1 MKERLAAVV
10 RNKAWIAILVLA
22 FSLLACSVP
31 SGLSQLAG
39 PSATPTPVPAATAAP
54 PATVPAIVA
63 TSPAA
68 AAPPAAD
75 GMSLL
80 QEGVIDVYEQA
91 SQGVVNITN
100 RSYAYDFFMRPV
112 PQEGSGSGFV
122 YDQQGHII
130 TNYHVIEGAEELF
143 VTLADETTVTAEV
156 VGADPSNDLAVLQ
169 VDVPAEQLQPLSLGE
184 SNSLRVGQ
192 FVVAIGSPFG
202 FERTLT
208 VGVVSALGRV
218 IESPD
223 ESFIGEII
231 QTDAAINPGNSG
243 GPLLD
248 LDGRVIGVNTAIF
261 SPSQASAGIGFAVP
275 VDTVRRV
282 APSLIE
288 RGYFPHPWLGLRYV
302 WNLTPDR
309 GRVLEDLGMQVPVD
323 EGMLIVEVYAGS
335 PADSAGLRGGQ
346 ERARIGSTILLVGG
360 DILTAIDGQPIA
372 SDRDLS
378 RYLDT
383 ETSVG
388 QTVQVTIWRD
398 GEEMTVPVTLDERPR

>member
-1 MKERLAAVV
+1 MSKKLLIVLV
-10 RNKAWIAILVLA
+10 VLA
-22 FSLLACSVP
+22 MSLLACSLP
-31 SGLSQLAG
+31 AGLSELVA
-39 PSATPTPVPAATAAP
+39 PSPTPTNVP
-54 PATVPAIVA
+54 PATPAPLPTQGQLAESPTVA
-63 TSPAA
+63 PTAA
-68 AAPPAAD
+68 AEGAPKVGD
-75 GMSLL
+75 VGLL
-80 QEGVIDVYEQA
+80 EAEIIGVYEQA

-112 PQEGSGSGFV
+112 PQEGSGSGFA
-122 YDQQGHII
+122 YDREGHII

-143 VTLADETTVTAEV
+143 VTFPDETTLTAEV
-156 VGADPSNDLAVLQ
+156 IGADPSNDLAVLR
-169 VDVPAEQLQPLSLGE
+169 VEAPPEQLQPLPLGE
-184 SNSLRVGQ
+184 SNNLRVGQ

-248 LDGRVIGVNTAIF
+248 LTGRVIGVNTAIF
-261 SPSQASAGIGFAVP
+261 SPSRASAGIGFAVP

-282 APSLIE
+282 VPSLVE
-288 RGYFPHPWLGLRYV
+288 QGYFPHPWLGLRYV
-302 WNLTPDR
+302 WNLTPER
-309 GRVLEDLGMQVPVD
+309 ARVLEELGMQVPVD
-323 EGMLIVEVYAGS
+323 EGLLIVEAYSDS
-335 PADSAGLRGGQ
+335 PADRAGLRGGQ
-346 ERARIGSTILLVGG
+346 ERVRIGSTILLVGG
-360 DILTAIDGQPIA
+360 DILTAIDGEPIA

-378 RYLDT
+378 RYLDI

-398 GEEMTVPVTLDERPR
+398 GEQMTVPVTLSERPR

>member
-10 RNKAWIAILVLA
+10 RNKAWIAILVLV

-75 GMSLL
+75 GMSLV

>member
-1 MKERLAAVV
+1 VKSLNRS
-10 RNKAWIAILVLA
+10 WILLSVLA
-22 FSLLACSVP
+22 VSLLACSLPAGLSDLAVP
-31 SGLSQLAG
+31 S
-39 PSATPTPVPAATAAP
+39 PTPTPLPPDTPAPLPTQDQSAVSPTMAPAAPAGEPTLAP
-54 PATVPAIVA
+54 GGI
-63 TSPAA
+63 
-68 AAPPAAD
+68 
-75 GMSLL
+75 GFLE
-80 QEGVIDVYEQA
+80 QGVIDVYEHA
-91 SQGVVNITN
+91 SQGVVNVTN

-112 PQEGSGSGFV
+112 PQEGSGSGLV
-122 YDQQGHII
+122 YDREGHII

-143 VTLADETTVTAEV
+143 VTLPDETTVTAEV
-156 VGADPSNDLAVLQ
+156 IGADPSNDLAVLR
-169 VDVPAEQLQPLSLGE
+169 VDVLPEQLYPLSLGE
-184 SNSLRVGQ
+184 SSNLRVGQ

-248 LDGRVIGVNTAIF
+248 LAGRVIGVNTAIF
-261 SPSQASAGIGFAVP
+261 SPSRASAGIGFAVP

-282 APSLIE
+282 VPSLIE

-302 WNLTPDR
+302 WNLTPER
-309 GRVLEDLGMQVPVD
+309 ARVLQELGMQVPV
-323 EGMLIVEVYAGS
+323 EQGMLIVEIYSGS
-335 PADSAGLRGGQ
+335 PADRAGLRGGQ

-360 DILTAIDGQPIA
+360 DILTAIDGRPIA
-372 SDRDLS
+372 SDRDLA

-398 GEEMTVPVTLDERPR
+398 GEQMVVPVALGERPR

>member
-22 FSLLACSVP
+22 VSLLACSVP